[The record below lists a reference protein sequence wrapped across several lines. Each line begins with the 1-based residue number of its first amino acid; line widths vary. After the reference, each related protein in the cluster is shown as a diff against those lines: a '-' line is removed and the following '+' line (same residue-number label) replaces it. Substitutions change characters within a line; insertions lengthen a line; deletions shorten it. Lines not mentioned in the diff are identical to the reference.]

1 MGKHVIQIP
10 SEDGCVYV
18 YDTDKKTM
26 RKICDIE
33 KLEDIPQDV
42 KETLRNINLYVET
55 GKA

>member
-18 YDTDKKTM
+18 YDADKKTI

-33 KLEDIPQDV
+33 KPEDLPADV
-42 KETLRNINLYVET
+42 KETLRSINLYVEN
-55 GKA
+55 GKR